1 MMLKLSLAECKDCKN
16 LSFLISEI
24 DKKLTYYTKNAYNNM
39 TLMVCLQY
47 EPAVIGDLLH
57 YKDILTRR
65 MYNCDYASQGCGM
78 AFPISE
84 IISRVKIL
92 LNK

>member
-1 MMLKLSLAECKDCKN
+1 
-16 LSFLISEI
+16 
-24 DKKLTYYTKNAYNNM
+24 M

-47 EPAVIGDLLH
+47 EPAIISDLLH

-65 MYNCDYASQGCGM
+65 MYNCDYAYRACDGSS
-78 AFPISE
+78 FPTSE